1 MQSPAHQVTML
12 TKIEGIKLRK
22 GFIFMTHALLSSPLI
37 SPISAAHYCRNFDD
51 IGTIKTLCGKLR
63 MYFKRQKV
71 STMTVQNEEA
81 LAPTLFS

>member
-12 TKIEGIKLRK
+12 TKVEGIKLRK

-37 SPISAAHYCRNFDD
+37 SPISAAHYYRNLDD
-51 IGTIKTLCGKLR
+51 IGTIKTLCSSYACISSDKN
-63 MYFKRQKV
+63 V